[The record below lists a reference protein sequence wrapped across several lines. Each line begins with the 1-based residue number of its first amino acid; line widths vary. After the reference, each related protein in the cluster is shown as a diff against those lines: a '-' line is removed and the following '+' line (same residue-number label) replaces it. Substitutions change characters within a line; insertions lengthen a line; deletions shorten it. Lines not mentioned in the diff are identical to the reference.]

1 MKQSQDKL
9 FRLGD
14 NLGMVVCGD
23 SGDTVYF
30 GEYIQKN
37 LALYRIRNGYSLSPS
52 ASANFTR
59 YEMAKRLRE
68 KPNLVNLIMG
78 GFDPSSKK
86 ASLYYMDYLG
96 ALADVEYTA
105 HGYGSLFVLSILD
118 RFYRSDMTRQEAEGL
133 LEKCINV
140 VQERLAIN
148 LPSFSFYFIDEM
160 GFSERSCFTVQPAK
174 KSTENPPDAVM
185 ETEVFD
191 K

>member
-68 KPNLVNLIMG
+68 KPNLVNLIM
-78 GFDPSSKK
+78 
-86 ASLYYMDYLG
+86 
-96 ALADVEYTA
+96 
-105 HGYGSLFVLSILD
+105 
-118 RFYRSDMTRQEAEGL
+118 EGL
-133 LEKCINV
+133 IRHPKRHRCITWTTWVHWQMWNTLHTV
-140 VQERLAIN
+140 MALC
-148 LPSFSFYFIDEM
+148 LFSVFLTGFIA
-160 GFSERSCFTVQPAK
+160 QI
-174 KSTENPPDAVM
+174 
-185 ETEVFD
+185 
-191 K
+191 